1 MFAPQ
6 PNAFLL
12 NPANA
17 KFVNR
22 ETERIGSTRTMAL
35 IALLVLAIGLGVLG
49 YQLFDYWRTE
59 QIHAS
64 SEQVQGTVA
73 DGYSSTSRGNT
84 TYYLT
89 ISYDVKGQTYSFEDR
104 VSEET
109 YDNTFIGTRVTVS
122 YLADDPSVAAL
133 GGRWRDDIG
142 RIDGLVLGAGAA
154 GIALVIAISMA
165 VVDLRNRRLSR
176 HGQFVGGTVE
186 SGKITR
192 SKNSYTLTLKYSFIT
207 PDGER
212 VTNKSASAVRNDLKD
227 YGPPPAGTPLTVLV
241 VDKRTFRL
249 M

>member
-17 KFVNR
+17 KFVSR

-49 YQLFDYWRTE
+49 YQAFNYWRGE

-64 SEQVQGTVA
+64 TEQAQGTVA

-89 ISYDVKGQTYSFEDR
+89 ISYDVKEQTYSFEDQ

-122 YLADDPSVAAL
+122 YLADDPSAAAL
-133 GGRWRDDIG
+133 GGRWRDDTE
-142 RIDGLVLGAGAA
+142 RNNGLVIGLIAG
-154 GIALVIAISMA
+154 GIALIVAAIIGY
-165 VVDLRNRRLSR
+165 VDMNNRRLSR
-176 HGQFVGGTVE
+176 HGQFVAGTVE

-192 SKNSYTLTLKYSFIT
+192 SKNSYTLTLKYSFTT

-241 VDKRTFRL
+241 VNKRTFRL